1 MLVRVAVALFL
12 GALVL
17 PGQPVVS
24 PVAPGT
30 PATSVAVAGLEWPVQ
45 VLVDQWGVPHIYAER
60 HYDAFVAQGFAAAR
74 DRLWQMDLWRKRGL
88 GEMAKDF
95 GPGYVESDRMARA
108 VLFRGNLYRE
118 WLAYASDAKRIAE
131 AFVAGINAYVELT
144 ERQPELLPEE
154 FRILGY
160 RPSRWQAADI
170 VRIRHHG
177 LTLNLTNEI
186 DRAEGYCKDGPD
198 AARVDWMRRALDPD
212 ITPTIPAGLDP
223 CTLPFAQLREAYNLA
238 TARPRFAAAGGAAV
252 EAAAAALRV
261 PAPPPGDAAAAAAA
275 VASAPTPA
283 STNADAAINADAPVD
298 GSPRDVI
305 LQGSNNWVVA
315 AARSATGRPVLASDP
330 HRTHSAPSL
339 RYISHLI
346 APGLDVI
353 GAGEPFLPGISIGHN
368 EAIAFGLTRFY
379 IDQEDLYVY
388 ETNPDRPVEYRYK
401 NRWEPMETV
410 TERIEVRGEAA
421 RTVTVTFTRHG
432 PVLVADPKTHRA
444 FALRAAWL
452 DEGMAPYFGSVE
464 YMRARNWEQF
474 AAAMNRW
481 GAPAENQVYA
491 DTNGNIGW
499 IPAGLTVVR
508 PNWDGLMPVPGD
520 GRYEWDGY
528 RDMDELP
535 RSFNPA
541 SGYVITANEN
551 TIPRDHPAR
560 RKGVGYEWSDD
571 TRSRRL
577 DHLLASRTPHRL
589 EDSQAFQLDTTSLPA
604 QRIVK
609 LLQDVTAASASAS
622 ASASPSAN
630 VNRALTLLRSW
641 DGNVRAD
648 SAAAAIFEVWF
659 TNHLRRA
666 VVQAV
671 LPPAAAKRIGGGDVS
686 RVLQVLEGHG
696 GWLTREKRDRV
707 LIESLTAALLD
718 IEKRLAADPTRW
730 QWGQLHHAVFEH
742 PLAARVDAD
751 ARKRFTVGSWPI
763 GGSSY
768 TPMATSY
775 RPANFQLAGGAS
787 FRMVADVGNWDASV
801 AINTPG
807 QSGDPA
813 SPHYR
818 DLAPLWAEG
827 RYFPLAYSRE
837 AVEKSARTRFELKPS
852 P

>member
-1 MLVRVAVALFL
+1 MVVRVALALFL
-12 GALVL
+12 GALLL

-24 PVAPGT
+24 PVAPAT
-30 PATSVAVAGLEWPVQ
+30 PVAVAGLERPVQ

-60 HYDAFVAQGFAAAR
+60 HYDAFIAQGFAAAR

-88 GEMAKDF
+88 GEMAKDL

-131 AFVAGINAYVELT
+131 AFVAGVNAYVELT

-154 FRILGY
+154 FRVLGY

-212 ITPTIPAGLDP
+212 ITPAIPAGLGP
-223 CTLPFAQLREAYNLA
+223 CMLPFEQLREAYSLA
-238 TARPRFAAAGGAAV
+238 TARPRFAASGAAV
-252 EAAAAALRV
+252 EAAAA
-261 PAPPPGDAAAAAAA
+261 G
-275 VASAPTPA
+275 
-283 STNADAAINADAPVD
+283 
-298 GSPRDVI
+298 
-305 LQGSNNWVVA
+305 GSNNWVVA
-315 AARSATGRPVLASDP
+315 PARSATGRPVLASDP

-339 RYISHLI
+339 RYISHLV

-388 ETNPDRPVEYRYK
+388 ETNPDRPEEYRYK
-401 NRWEPMETV
+401 GRWEPMERV
-410 TERIEVRGEAA
+410 MERIEVRGEAA
-421 RTVTVTFTRHG
+421 RTVTVAFTRHG
-432 PVLVADPKTHRA
+432 PVLATDPKTRRA

-464 YMRARNWEQF
+464 YMRARNWDQF

-491 DTNGNIGW
+491 DTQGNIGW

-541 SGYVITANEN
+541 SGYLITANEN

-577 DHLLASRTPHRL
+577 DRLLASSVPHRL

-609 LLQDVTAASASAS
+609 LLQDVTATPASASAS
-622 ASASPSAN
+622 ASADPKATAN
-630 VNRALTLLRSW
+630 VNRALALLRGW

-648 SAAAAIFEVWF
+648 SAAAALFEVWF

-671 LPPAAAKRIGGGDVS
+671 LPPAAAKRVGGGDVS

-696 GWLTREKRDRV
+696 GWLTRERRDRI
-707 LIESLTAALLD
+707 LIDSLTNALLD
-718 IEKRLAADPTRW
+718 IEKRLGPDPTRW
-730 QWGQLHHAVFEH
+730 QWGQLHRAVFEH
-742 PLAARVDAD
+742 PLATRVDAD
-751 ARKRFTVGSWPI
+751 ARRRFTVGSWPI
-763 GGSSY
+763 GGSSF

-775 RPANFQLAGGAS
+775 WPANFQLAGGAS

-837 AVEKSARTRFELKPS
+837 AVEKSTRTRFELRPS